1 MFTRQVNCSCSLVM
15 FTSWFH
21 VHIDPEV
28 DLHGYHQRFLRRFH
42 QEDHRKYLQKLLQ
55 RHQSGFTQRLH
66 HHFHLCV
73 INIILNGILK
83 GIILASL
90 RVIDG
95 GFCPG
100 NELLTLRRGLRHSRY
115 VFLSNRLLELGIG
128 YWASGIGFRLQF
140 PVASNAAFTPYPVPV
155 GLSKTSTARKSTSS

>member
-1 MFTRQVNCSCSLVM
+1 MFTLIPRLI
-15 FTSWFH
+15 FTVIIKGFFEGFIKRIIESIFKRFFKGMNQASPN
-21 VHIDPEV
+21 DFTPQ
-28 DLHGYHQRFLRRFH
+28 LH
-42 QEDHRKYLQKLLQ
+42 D
-55 RHQSGFTQRLH
+55 
-66 HHFHLCV
+66 HFHLWV

>member
-1 MFTRQVNCSCSLVM
+1 MVNVIDMGSPWSQSLGSLNYLHYLHYLESLLDLPGLNDLNVAEVSRFQVHCRTSLLMFTRQVHSSGSLPM
-15 FTSWFH
+15 FTSWVH

-73 INIILNGILK
+73 INIILNGILN
-83 GIILASL
+83 
-90 RVIDG
+90 V
-95 GFCPG
+95 
-100 NELLTLRRGLRHSRY
+100 TLRS
-115 VFLSNRLLELGIG
+115 FLD
-128 YWASGIGFRLQF
+128 
-140 PVASNAAFTPYPVPV
+140 
-155 GLSKTSTARKSTSS
+155 

>member
-1 MFTRQVNCSCSLVM
+1 MFTLIPRLI
-15 FTSWFH
+15 FT
-21 VHIDPEV
+21 VII
-28 DLHGYHQRFLRRFH
+28 
-42 QEDHRKYLQKLLQ
+42 K
-55 RHQSGFTQRLH
+55 GFFEGFIKRIIESISKSFFKGINQASPNDFTPQLH

-83 GIILASL
+83 GIIVVSL

-115 VFLSNRLLELGIG
+115 VFLSDRLLELGIG
-128 YWASGIGFRLQF
+128 YWVSASIPRCR
-140 PVASNAAFTPYPVPV
+140 PESSPVP
-155 GLSKTSTARKSTSS
+155 LLNPSSRWYNPLTTNDKAAQEDEKS

>member
-1 MFTRQVNCSCSLVM
+1 MFTLIPRLIFMGIIKGFFEGFIKRIIESIFKSFFKGINQASPND
-15 FTSWFH
+15 FT
-21 VHIDPEV
+21 P
-28 DLHGYHQRFLRRFH
+28 Q
-42 QEDHRKYLQKLLQ
+42 
-55 RHQSGFTQRLH
+55 LH
-66 HHFHLCV
+66 HHFHLWV

-83 GIILASL
+83 GIIVVSL

-140 PVASNAAFTPYPVPV
+140 PRCRLESSLYPIPRTRWVV
-155 GLSKTSTARKSTSS
+155 ENFNG

>member
-1 MFTRQVNCSCSLVM
+1 MGIIKGFFEGFIKRIIESIFKSFFKGINQASPNDFTPQ
-15 FTSWFH
+15 
-21 VHIDPEV
+21 
-28 DLHGYHQRFLRRFH
+28 
-42 QEDHRKYLQKLLQ
+42 
-55 RHQSGFTQRLH
+55 LH
-66 HHFHLCV
+66 HHFHLWV

-83 GIILASL
+83 GIIVVSL

-128 YWASGIGFRLQF
+128 YWASGIGFQLHSLAAALNPAQPHGFSEERRCPGWLK
-140 PVASNAAFTPYPVPV
+140 NATSEW
-155 GLSKTSTARKSTSS
+155 GSSKV